1 MGKRVLLFL
10 AAGFEEVEAIT
21 PVDYLRRADIEVVTV
36 AAGADLLVRGSHGI
50 LVAADMLIGEVR
62 SVQGFD
68 ALILPGGT
76 AGAANLADSGELGVL
91 LEEARGLGVL
101 VCAICAA
108 PVVVLAGRGFL
119 QNHVFTCYP
128 GTEELVDYTG
138 AASGAKWSPAR
149 VVVDGALITS
159 RAAGT
164 AGAFSLAIIE
174 RLAGKEAASRIA
186 AQVLL

>member
-1 MGKRVLLFL
+1 M

-36 AAGADLLVRGSHGI
+36 SVSADLNVRGSHGI
-50 LVAADMLIGEVR
+50 HVRADKTIAEIHSVR
-62 SVQGFD
+62 DFD

-76 AGAANLADSGELGVL
+76 AGAANLAGSVELERL
-91 LEEARGLGVL
+91 LHEAERFGTFI
-101 VCAICAA
+101 CAICAA
-108 PVVVLAGRGFL
+108 PVVVLAGRGL
-119 QNHVFTCYP
+119 LKNHAFTCYP
-128 GTEELVDYTG
+128 GTEAQVDYAG
-138 AASGAKWSPAR
+138 SAAGAKWSDAR
-149 VVVDGALITS
+149 VVIDGNLITS

-174 RLAGKEAASRIA
+174 QLAGKEAASRIA